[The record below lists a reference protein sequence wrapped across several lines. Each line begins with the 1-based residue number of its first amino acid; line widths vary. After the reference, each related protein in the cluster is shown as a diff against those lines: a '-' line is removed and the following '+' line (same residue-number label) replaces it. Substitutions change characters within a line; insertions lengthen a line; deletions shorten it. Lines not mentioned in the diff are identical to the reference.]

1 MRNFVRSFTLITAML
16 CAWSASAQPSAN
28 QADMPIDAKTKTE
41 TIASLVKGLQDAY
54 VFPDVAQKV
63 AAMLE
68 ARNAK
73 GEYDSITGAKAFGEL
88 VTKQMLDATEDRHL
102 RLIYSAQ
109 PLPSLPVSKP
119 GAAPPPSARALAQ
132 LRVSNF
138 EFERVERLSGNV
150 GYLKLNA
157 FVDAERGG
165 SVAAGA
171 MAFLVNTD
179 ALIIDLRQNG
189 GGEPSMVT
197 LLASYLFSGTVHL
210 NDLAYR
216 LEGSR
221 DYDVTQI
228 WTLPYVPGQRYVD
241 KKVYILTSRRTFSAA
256 EEFTYDLQALKR
268 AIVVGEPTAGGAN
281 PGGPYRLGD
290 HFYAAMPRGHSI
302 NAVTK
307 TNWEGKG
314 IKPDVEVSEADAL
327 KTARR
332 LALQDLLEHTTD
344 PQATS
349 SLKQALA
356 TLDAER

>member
-1 MRNFVRSFTLITAML
+1 MSNLQIRQVALGLALAMATPAIVQPL
-16 CAWSASAQPSAN
+16 PTSAQ
-28 QADMPIDAKTKTE
+28 T
-41 TIASLVKGLQDAY
+41 ASLSAGQVATVVTAAEKALGGY
-54 VFPDVAQKV
+54 IFPDVGARAIARLRARLPAYQQSTDPTALVV
-63 AAMLE
+63 AM
-68 ARNAK
+68 NADLAATTHDK
-73 GEYDSITGAKAFGEL
+73 HIRVSYPN
-88 VTKQMLDATEDRHL
+88 DAPAE
-102 RLIYSAQ
+102 S
-109 PLPSLPVSKP
+109 S
-119 GAAPPPSARALAQ
+119 GPPSAAEVRAGHLQELAQ
-132 LRVSNF
+132 NEGFRTV
-138 EFERVERLSGNV
+138 RRYAGNV
-150 GYLKLNA
+150 GYLD
-157 FVDAERGG
+157 FRGFSSDE
-165 SVAAGA
+165 SVGA
-171 MAFLVNTD
+171 TIASAMGFIANTD

-189 GGEPSMVT
+189 GGEPSMVA

-221 DYDVTQI
+221 DYDVTQV

-281 PGGPYRLGD
+281 AGGPYRLGD
-290 HFYAAMPRGHSI
+290 HFYAAMPRAHSI

-332 LALQDLLEHTTD
+332 LALQDLLENTTD
-344 PQATS
+344 PQAVS

-356 TLDAER
+356 MLDAER